1 MGVLKQAVTRKTD
14 LLHIVI
20 QDRLN
25 VQVERRQKLLQAKIQ
40 LKKRPYN
47 KLRKTTAKEMRD
59 TSRATRNFIKAAG
72 IIEELKSL
80 LN

>member
-1 MGVLKQAVTRKTD
+1 MNITAVTRKTD

-25 VQVERRQKLLQAKIQ
+25 VQAERRQKLLQAKIQ

-47 KLRKTTAKEMRD
+47 KLRKTTAKKCVIPVEQPE
-59 TSRATRNFIKAAG
+59 TLSRPPVSS
-72 IIEELKSL
+72 KS
-80 LN
+80 